1 MRPADVRMIQGVTS
15 NPDVEFPDQ
24 PYAADSMDTDVPD
37 AIPVVVVDTYT
48 AGNLVDWS
56 ANRQTV
62 TGENTVRIAG
72 ASRNRKR
79 LLITNNGPNTVYL
92 VSGEVSA
99 SGFGYPLRSTD
110 PPLEMLH
117 NEAVFATCVT
127 AESAL
132 VGVIQEYDIDDE

>member
-15 NPDVEFPDQ
+15 NPDVEFPDE
-24 PYAADSMDTDVPD
+24 PYTADPMDTDVPD
-37 AIPVVVVDTYT
+37 AIPVVVVDSYT

-56 ANRQTV
+56 AERFTV
-62 TGENTVRIAG
+62 SGENTIRIAG

-92 VSGEVSA
+92 VRGEVTTS
-99 SGFGYPLRSTD
+99 SFGYPLRSTD
-110 PPLEMLH
+110 APLEMLH
-117 NEAVFATCVT
+117 NEAVFAACVT

-132 VGVIQEYDIDDE
+132 VGIVQEYDIDDE